1 MVAADAG
8 GISEVIVDG
17 ETGLLAKVGNPKD
30 FASKVTLLMNDK
42 ALQEK
47 LTTNGYQYLLDN
59 FTKSVIAKKMFN
71 ELSKHQL

>member
-1 MVAADAG
+1 
-8 GISEVIVDG
+8 
-17 ETGLLAKVGNPKD
+17 
-30 FASKVTLLMNDK
+30 MNDK